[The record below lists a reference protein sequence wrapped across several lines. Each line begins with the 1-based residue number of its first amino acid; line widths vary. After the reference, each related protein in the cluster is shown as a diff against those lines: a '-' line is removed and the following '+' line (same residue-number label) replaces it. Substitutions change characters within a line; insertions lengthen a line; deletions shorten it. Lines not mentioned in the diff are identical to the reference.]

1 MLLAGTSLILFAPH
15 YIIPTTVQE
24 SVLIDKT
31 DSFLVK
37 PDATEILALSHI
49 QDDKFKTVRLRIQSV
64 SNVNYN
70 PITSLELPAAIPLL
84 SNPTERDTEALDFI
98 NRTKSKIDSIN
109 TLPAGLQHSS
119 IYLNVIGEVNKMA
132 AIEGNQ
138 KIVIVY
144 SDLLENSPL
153 FNMYNTKQQRLLKT
167 NLISV
172 KAAFLKAL
180 KPVCLKGI
188 QVYFIFRPRTDA
200 ENDRFALIVN
210 LYKTIL
216 EESGASVFIGG
227 NLIEK

>member
-1 MLLAGTSLILFAPH
+1 MLTGTSLILFAPH

-31 DSFLVK
+31 DSFIVK
-37 PDATEILALSHI
+37 PDATEILTLTHL

-84 SNPTERDTEALDFI
+84 TNPTERDNEALEFI
-98 NRTKSKIDSIN
+98 NRTKAKIDSIN
-109 TLPAGLQHSS
+109 SLPAGLQHSS
-119 IYLNVIGEVNKMA
+119 IYLNVIEEVNKMA
-132 AIEGNQ
+132 SLEGNQ

-167 NLISV
+167 NLHSV
-172 KAAFLKAL
+172 KASFVK
-180 KPVCLKGI
+180 
-188 QVYFIFRPRTDA
+188 
-200 ENDRFALIVN
+200 
-210 LYKTIL
+210 
-216 EESGASVFIGG
+216 
-227 NLIEK
+227 